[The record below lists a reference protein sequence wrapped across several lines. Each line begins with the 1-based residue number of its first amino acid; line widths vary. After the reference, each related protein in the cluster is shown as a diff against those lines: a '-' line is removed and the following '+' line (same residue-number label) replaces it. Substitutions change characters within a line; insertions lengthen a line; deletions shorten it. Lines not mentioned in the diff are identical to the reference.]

1 MSLYQGFKENFT
13 KMSMEPGDKH
23 CKTTQQIKMQPWHL
37 EYIHKKKKV
46 CACTCVCVCSRWY
59 IEDFQVIFY
68 FGGKMVVL

>member
-37 EYIHKKKKV
+37 EYIHKKKKCV
-46 CACTCVCVCSRWY
+46 HARVCVFVADDISK
-59 IEDFQVIFY
+59 IFKL
-68 FGGKMVVL
+68 FFILVAKW